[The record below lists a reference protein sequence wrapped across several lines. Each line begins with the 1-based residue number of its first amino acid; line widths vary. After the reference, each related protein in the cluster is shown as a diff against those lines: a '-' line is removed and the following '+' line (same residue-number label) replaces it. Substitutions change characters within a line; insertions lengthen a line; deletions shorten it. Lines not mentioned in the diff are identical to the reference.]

1 MMNNHKKSLTF
12 ICTGLFLSAIC
23 LNNVSAKTVKTVQ
36 NNPVILAQSSTS
48 SNTTIVPG
56 KSVGAITKKTR
67 KADLVKIFGASKLQ
81 DGKTGFFGGD
91 VQYNSTTVQL
101 AKNKPSLHV
110 LWKDQ
115 KRNQVAGVMVYDPKW
130 KTAEGIGVGTTLN
143 TLRQKAGE
151 FKFSGFGW
159 DYGGIVQLQN
169 TKLSKYQSITI
180 QMDTGNNAYEKYPDE
195 AQYASGDQQLLSQDP
210 KLKNLNISVSRMIVM
225 FN

>member
-1 MMNNHKKSLTF
+1 MNNQQKALTLTCLSLLVST
-12 ICTGLFLSAIC
+12 IL
-23 LNNVSAKTVKTVQ
+23 LNYASAKTIKIAQ
-36 NNPVILAQSSTS
+36 SNPIIVAQSSTS
-48 SNTTIVPG
+48 NNTTIVPG
-56 KSVGAITKKTR
+56 KSVGAITKKTK

-81 DGKTGFFGGD
+81 DGKTAFFGGD
-91 VQYNSTTVQL
+91 VEFHSTTVKL
-101 AKNKPSLHV
+101 GKNADSLDV

-115 KRNQVAGVMVYDPKW
+115 KRTQVAGVMVYDPKW
-130 KTAEGIGVGTTLN
+130 KTAEGIGAGTTLT

-159 DYGGIVQLQN
+159 DYGGIIQLQN

-180 QMDTGNNAYEKYPDE
+180 QMDIGSNAYEKYPDE
-195 AQYASGDQQLLSQDP
+195 AQYASGDKQLLSQDP

>member
-1 MMNNHKKSLTF
+1 MNKHQKALTF
-12 ICTGLFLSAIC
+12 TCLSLLLSTIL
-23 LNNVSAKTVKTVQ
+23 LNNASAKTIKPGQ
-36 NNPVILAQSSTS
+36 NNPIILAQSSTLK
-48 SNTTIVPG
+48 NTTVVPG
-56 KSVGAITKKTR
+56 KSVGAITKKTK

-81 DGKTGFFGGD
+81 DGKTTFFGGD
-91 VQYNSTTVQL
+91 AEFASTTVKL
-101 AKNKPSLHV
+101 GKDEYSLEV

-115 KRNQVAGVMVYDPKW
+115 KRTQVAGVIVYDPNW
-130 KTAEGIGVGTTLN
+130 KTAEGIGAGTTLN

-159 DYGGIVQLQN
+159 DYGGIMQLQN

-180 QMDTGNNAYEKYPDE
+180 QMDVASNAYEKYPDD
-195 AQYASGDQQLLSQDP
+195 AQYVSGDKELLSQDP